1 MAGPPTTPPGNPFYA
16 AGDIAERYERSRA
29 LPADVERQWADLAAG
44 HVGFRP
50 STSVDLGCG
59 TGRFTRVLASTFGG
73 RVVGIDP
80 SRPMLHVAAKALRG
94 TPGVVLL
101 QGRAEDLPL
110 APGWADLVLMSM
122 SYHHVADKP
131 AALASVRR
139 TLRRAGA
146 FCVRTC
152 SADALDSYLYQR
164 FFPEAR
170 SFDEQ
175 RFPSRRGL
183 VDAITAAGYTLKE
196 STTVRER
203 VADDL
208 RTYRENV
215 AIRAHSDLQF
225 LSDAQFA
232 AGMERFDQWLAAQA
246 ADGPVFHDVDLFT
259 FAAPAPPSGGGP

>member
-1 MAGPPTTPPGNPFYA
+1 MPGRPTTPPDNPFYA

-29 LPADVERQWADLAAG
+29 LPADVERQWAELLAR

-50 STSVDLGCG
+50 SASVDVGCG
-59 TGRFTRVLASTFGG
+59 TGRFTRVLASTFAC

-80 SRPMLHVAAKALRG
+80 SRPMLRVAAKALRY
-94 TPGVVLL
+94 TPGIVLL
-101 QGRAEDLPL
+101 QGRAEDVPL
-110 APGWADLVLMSM
+110 APGCADLLLMSM
-122 SYHHVADKP
+122 SYHHVVDKP

-139 TLRRAGA
+139 TLRGGGA

-183 VDAITAAGYTLKE
+183 VEAVTAAGFTLKE
-196 STTVRER
+196 STTVSER
-203 VADDL
+203 IAADL
-208 RTYRENV
+208 RTYRDNV
-215 AIRAHSDLQF
+215 AARAHSDLQF
-225 LSDAQFA
+225 ISDGQFA
-232 AGMERFDQWLAAQA
+232 AGLQRLDEWIAAQA
-246 ADGPVFHDVDLFT
+246 VDGPVFHDVDLFT
-259 FAAPAPPSGGGP
+259 FAAAVPQSGRHP